1 MKKIA
6 FGCTLLNRG
15 LAGEGIDGIG
25 HYCQEL
31 LAEYGKD
38 PGNLEILPYSFGYPN
53 QFSGETK
60 AFLTSQ
66 TTSEYAK
73 YPLYLALAYAGISTR
88 NSANNHL
95 DAFKNADLIHAPDHL
110 IPMLRS
116 STNRLHKIPLIA
128 SIMDVIPISH
138 PQFIRS
144 KFARAKALIWK
155 SLSRNANHIITI
167 SEFSKQEIARH
178 MQYPLEQISA
188 IPLGID
194 KQYFEPIGSEKIAAT
209 LKKFA
214 IKGKFFLSIGTV
226 QPRKNLARILQAHT
240 NLPHNLAKEF
250 PLVLVG
256 RFAWDDGDIIQAIKR
271 GVAADEC
278 IWINYVSDEEKRCLL
293 QAAFA
298 LAFISLYEGFGLPML
313 EAFASGAPVICSNTT
328 AMPELAGDAAL
339 QVDPLALD
347 EITVAMQSL
356 INDPHLHERLRLAG
370 IKKAQAFTWQKTW
383 HSSRAISEHFF

>member
-1 MKKIA
+1 MVKKIA
-6 FGCTLLNRG
+6 FGCTILNRG

-31 LAEYGKD
+31 LTEYGKE
-38 PGNLEILPYSFGYPN
+38 PSNLEILPYSFDRP
-53 QFSGETK
+53 Q
-60 AFLTSQ
+60 
-66 TTSEYAK
+66 
-73 YPLYLALAYAGISTR
+73 YPLYLALAYAGIAVSGGA
-88 NSANNHL
+88 ANNL
-95 DAFKNADLIHAPDHL
+95 DALTNADLIHAPDHL
-110 IPMLRS
+110 IPNLRN
-116 STNRLHKIPLIA
+116 STSGSYKKPLIA

-155 SLSRNANHIITI
+155 SLSRKANHIITI

-178 MQYPLEQISA
+178 MQYPIEQIST

-194 KQYFEPIGSEKIAAT
+194 KQYFEPIGSEKITAT

-226 QPRKNLARILQAHT
+226 QPRKNLTRILQAHA

-256 RFAWDDGDIIQAIKR
+256 RFAWDDGDTLRAIKR
-271 GVAADEC
+271 GVAAHEC

-298 LAFISLYEGFGLPML
+298 LPFISLYEGFGLPIL

-328 AMPELAGDAAL
+328 AMPELASDAAL
-339 QVDPLALD
+339 LVNPLVLD
-347 EITVAMQSL
+347 EITVTMQSL
-356 INDPHLHERLRLAG
+356 ISDPLLHERLRLAG
-370 IKKAQAFTWQKTW
+370 IKKAQAFTWQKTALATQ
-383 HSSRAISEHFF
+383 AIYRQFL